1 MATGQDQSAPSDKTH
16 SLGMVM
22 MIVGVMKMMMMAHFH
37 HGGNM
42 PDSHDDD
49 DHHHYCT
56 KAHHLPSEAFRQF
69 GQQGYSKEQTP
80 TRSRVY
86 RRIHTDGCVFLYYS
100 DIYK

>member
-22 MIVGVMKMMMMAHFH
+22 MIVVVMKMMMMAHYH

-49 DHHHYCT
+49 DDDDHHYCT

-86 RRIHTDGCVFLYYS
+86 RRIHTDGCVFL
-100 DIYK
+100 

>member
-22 MIVGVMKMMMMAHFH
+22 MIVVVMKMMMMTHFH

-49 DHHHYCT
+49 GYDEHYCT

-86 RRIHTDGCVFLYYS
+86 RQIHTDGCVFL
-100 DIYK
+100 

>member
-22 MIVGVMKMMMMAHFH
+22 MIVVVMKMMMMAHSH

-49 DHHHYCT
+49 EHYCT

-69 GQQGYSKEQTP
+69 GQQGYSKEQTL

-86 RRIHTDGCVFLYYS
+86 RSIHTYGCVFL
-100 DIYK
+100 

>member
-22 MIVGVMKMMMMAHFH
+22 MIVVVMKMMMMAHYH

-49 DHHHYCT
+49 GYDEHYCT

-69 GQQGYSKEQTP
+69 GQQGWGGINYWYWCRHRSKICP
-80 TRSRVY
+80 
-86 RRIHTDGCVFLYYS
+86 DF
-100 DIYK
+100 